1 MAFEARAVDY
11 EEKPEAVREKE
22 LLDNHAAEQEALAK
36 AVEETKVAEET
47 KEDHIEVVTD
57 NSLTDENVL
66 SYIKQKAGRE
76 INSLEE
82 LYAAREEAKQDE
94 LPEDVAVFLK
104 YKKETGRGL
113 DDFIKLNRNFDSEN
127 PDLILAEYYK
137 SKNPELDAGDIE
149 YKLSKYVSDEDLD
162 SESEIKE
169 RAISK
174 KIELAE
180 AIKFLNAQK
189 EQYKAP
195 LESRAAEVPNEL
207 KQELE
212 AFKHDKQASI
222 DLEMENKK
230 RQQTFADKTNALFTD
245 TFEGFK
251 VNLSDDKS
259 IMYKPA
265 DASTLK
271 KDQSDLNT
279 FIGSFLDENN
289 FLKDAEAFHKSISI
303 AQNPEKF
310 AKLCYEQG
318 KADMLASMEKE
329 SKNIDLRGTPNN
341 VRNVGGLTFRS
352 VDSGEDRA
360 GKFK

>member
-36 AVEETKVAEET
+36 VVEETKVDEVIEDET
-47 KEDHIEVVTD
+47 KVVSD

-66 SYIKQKAGRE
+66 SYIKTKTNRQ

-82 LYAAREEAKQDE
+82 LYAAREESKQDE

-113 DDFIKLNRNFDSEN
+113 DDFIKLNRDFDSEN

-137 SKNPELDAGDIE
+137 SKNPELDNKDIE
-149 YKLSKYVSDEDLD
+149 YKLGKFVSDEDLD
-162 SESEIKE
+162 SEAEIRE

-180 AIKFLNAQK
+180 AVKFFNAQK

-195 LESRAAEVPNEL
+195 LESRVAEVPNEY
-207 KQELE
+207 KEEFE
-212 AFKHDKQASI
+212 AFKHNKQAGI
-222 DLEMENKK
+222 EQELENKK
-230 RQQTFADKTNALFTD
+230 RQQTFVDKTNALFTD
-245 TFEGFK
+245 NFEGFK

-265 DASTLK
+265 DASTLR

-289 FLKDAEAFHKSISI
+289 FLKDAEAFHRSISI

-318 KADMLASMEKE
+318 RADMLANMEKE

-341 VRNVGGLTFRS
+341 VRNVGGLTYRS
-352 VDSGEDRA
+352 VDNGEDRA